1 MAFNIFLMIVGFVVL
16 VGGADLLVRGASSI
30 AKKMG
35 ISTLIIGLTI
45 VAFGTSLP
53 ELVVSVV
60 AAMKGSSDIA
70 VGNIVGSNIANI
82 LLILGITGMIS
93 QLRVKESTIWKEIPF
108 AILAVMALIFVGF
121 DTVLSNTSQNS
132 ITRGDG
138 AVLILFFLLFL
149 YYIFQLAKS
158 EPFTEDAGIKRYN
171 TALSVGMIVVGL
183 GGLVWGGD
191 MFIDGAVEIA
201 QSLGMSEALIGL
213 TIVAVGTSMPELA
226 TSVVAALRGQNDI
239 AVGNIVGS
247 NIFNIFWILGA
258 SALINPLQI
267 NPVMLVDTLICLA
280 ITVLL
285 FGVMFVGR
293 KNAID
298 RWQGG
303 VFFALYIGYVA
314 YLVMR

>member
-16 VGGADLLVRGASSI
+16 VGWADLLVRGASSI

-183 GGLVWGGD
+183 GWLVWGGD

-247 NIFNIFWILGA
+247 NIFNIFWILWA

-285 FGVMFVGR
+285 FWVMFVGR

>member
-1 MAFNIFLMIVGFVVL
+1 
-16 VGGADLLVRGASSI
+16 
-30 AKKMG
+30 MG

-183 GGLVWGGD
+183 G
-191 MFIDGAVEIA
+191 
-201 QSLGMSEALIGL
+201 
-213 TIVAVGTSMPELA
+213 
-226 TSVVAALRGQNDI
+226 
-239 AVGNIVGS
+239 
-247 NIFNIFWILGA
+247 
-258 SALINPLQI
+258 
-267 NPVMLVDTLICLA
+267 
-280 ITVLL
+280 
-285 FGVMFVGR
+285 
-293 KNAID
+293 
-298 RWQGG
+298 
-303 VFFALYIGYVA
+303 
-314 YLVMR
+314 